1 MSALLADLCAV
12 AILAGVGYFIGG
24 YWLGFAFGAGGMVAV
39 GIALINA
46 RVAVAIALINA
57 REDADC
63 DGHAQTRMDD
73 DGSPVD
79 LGDWPF
85 GKKEDKQ

>member
-1 MSALLADLCAV
+1 MSALLADLCGA
-12 AILAGVGYFIGG
+12 AILAGIGYFVGG
-24 YWLGFAFGAGGMVAV
+24 YWLGFALGFAFGAGGIAAV
-39 GIALINA
+39 
-46 RVAVAIALINA
+46 VIALINA

-63 DGHAQTRMDD
+63 DGHAQQRLDD

-85 GKKEDKQ
+85 GKKED

>member
-1 MSALLADLCAV
+1 MND
-12 AILAGVGYFIGG
+12 I
-24 YWLGFAFGAGGMVAV
+24 LGFFPMVLIGVVVIGAAV
-39 GIALINA
+39 ITAGLEFAEWLQ
-46 RVAVAIALINA
+46 RRFV
-57 REDADC
+57 RRPRRDY
-63 DGHAQTRMDD
+63 DGFAQTRMDD